1 MAEVCTR
8 APGCQEPGIDPAS
21 ERGWQE
27 SFSEKEALG
36 FPSVQGLGFRAS
48 TAEGPGSIPSQGA
61 KILQVEQSGQK
72 KRKEKERDRRTHYAG
87 SWRAD

>member
-1 MAEVCTR
+1 MTEGFRPQSTP
-8 APGCQEPGIDPAS
+8 PGCQEPGIDPAS

-48 TAEGPGSIPSQGA
+48 TAEGPGSIPGQGA
-61 KILQVEQSGQK
+61 KILHALQCGK
-72 KRKEKERDRRTHYAG
+72 KKKK
-87 SWRAD
+87 ADSNL